1 MAGKRNYYDILGV
14 KRDATQD
21 DIKKAF
27 RKLAAKY
34 HPDAGG
40 DEKKFAEVS
49 EAYTTLSDEKKRK
62 EYDQMLLFGGIPGA
76 DFGGSGGR
84 ARGYGYSNMGG
95 DWQDIFENIRNGD
108 GAFSGFDFS
117 QIFNGAG
124 GGRQASNRPAKG
136 GDLTVTAEE
145 LFSVALDYIPRYYED
160 GMPLPLILAGLVR
173 LSPENPDRYDTPY
186 YRGGEPAKDSL
197 LLSCARESVQI
208 SADGTPALCDL
219 ACTLRDSSP
228 LELAPIVSDDPA
240 GRTVPLRDVLSGDS
254 PFTQTLYLRGRDL
267 VEGDSPCASCAYFE
281 ACVGG
286 CRAIAFHD
294 SGSLFGADPS
304 SCLFF
309 KGGWARR
316 LIVLMRELRPNASSD
331 LLEDPDMLELLLGNS
346 EH

>member
-1 MAGKRNYYDILGV
+1 MATNNNYYDILGV

-84 ARGYGYSNMGG
+84 ARGYGYSNVGG

-136 GDLTVTAEE
+136 GDLTMTIEVSADEAFKGTQRKVTFTVPSTGEKQSLTVKVPAGA
-145 LFSVALDYIPRYYED
+145 VD
-160 GMPLPLILAGLVR
+160 GGKLR
-173 LSPENPDRYDTPY
+173 
-186 YRGGEPAKDSL
+186 YRGRGEFGVNGGERGDLVITTKVAEHPVFKRDGADVRMEL
-197 LLSCARESVQI
+197 PI
-208 SADGTPALCDL
+208 SMWEAALGAEVDVPTPDGTTCRLKVPAGTQDGKTFRFRDL
-219 ACTLRDSSP
+219 GAPNVKRKGVRGALFVTVRVKVPTRLTSDERKALEALRD
-228 LELAPIVSDDPA
+228 ADT
-240 GRTVPLRDVLSGDS
+240 RTYREDVE
-254 PFTQTLYLRGRDL
+254 T
-267 VEGDSPCASCAYFE
+267 
-281 ACVGG
+281 
-286 CRAIAFHD
+286 
-294 SGSLFGADPS
+294 
-304 SCLFF
+304 
-309 KGGWARR
+309 
-316 LIVLMRELRPNASSD
+316 NAS
-331 LLEDPDMLELLLGNS
+331 
-346 EH
+346 

>member
-1 MAGKRNYYDILGV
+1 MATNNNYYDILGV

-84 ARGYGYSNMGG
+84 ARGYGYSNVGG

-108 GAFSGFDFS
+108 GAFSGFDSS

-136 GDLTVTAEE
+136 GDLTMTIEVSADEAFKGTQRKVTFTVPSTGEKQSLTVKVPAGA
-145 LFSVALDYIPRYYED
+145 VD
-160 GMPLPLILAGLVR
+160 GGKLR
-173 LSPENPDRYDTPY
+173 
-186 YRGGEPAKDSL
+186 YRGRGEFGVNGGERGDLVITTKVAEHPVFKRDGADVRMEL
-197 LLSCARESVQI
+197 PI
-208 SADGTPALCDL
+208 SMWEAALGAEVDVPTPDGTTCRLKVPAGTQDGKTFRFRDL
-219 ACTLRDSSP
+219 GAPNVKRKGVRGALFVTVRVKVPTRLTSDERKALEALRD
-228 LELAPIVSDDPA
+228 ADT
-240 GRTVPLRDVLSGDS
+240 RTYREDVE
-254 PFTQTLYLRGRDL
+254 T
-267 VEGDSPCASCAYFE
+267 
-281 ACVGG
+281 
-286 CRAIAFHD
+286 
-294 SGSLFGADPS
+294 
-304 SCLFF
+304 
-309 KGGWARR
+309 
-316 LIVLMRELRPNASSD
+316 NAS
-331 LLEDPDMLELLLGNS
+331 
-346 EH
+346 